1 MHATVQTREAI
12 AQQEVHV
19 GKRVRLRMQ
28 KLDDEIRAVADAEA
42 EANSI
47 RVKGAAEAELT
58 RLQAEALEARADD
71 LLRQQVIGQL
81 AAIVRA
87 ESEQISAIINM
98 TVILSGG
105 TGTQQVGQSVAL
117 QLATSTQLIK
127 DLVGIV
133 IAEIVTARATGAA
146 AGEAIS
152 GAGPLSRTPSRA
164 TAGAPESAA
173 SAPE

>member
-1 MHATVQTREAI
+1 M
-12 AQQEVHV
+12 
-19 GKRVRLRMQ
+19 
-28 KLDDEIRAVADAEA
+28 ADADA
-42 EANSI
+42 DANSI
-47 RVKGAAEAELT
+47 RVKGAAEAEST

-87 ESEQISAIINM
+87 ASEPLAAIKNT
-98 TVILSGG
+98 TVISSDG
-105 TGTQQVGQSVAL
+105 TGTQQVGQSVAS

-127 DLVGIV
+127 DLVGID
-133 IAEIVTARATGAA
+133 IAEIVTGRATGAA

-152 GAGPLSRTPSRA
+152 GAGPVSRAPSRA

-173 SAPE
+173 SSPE